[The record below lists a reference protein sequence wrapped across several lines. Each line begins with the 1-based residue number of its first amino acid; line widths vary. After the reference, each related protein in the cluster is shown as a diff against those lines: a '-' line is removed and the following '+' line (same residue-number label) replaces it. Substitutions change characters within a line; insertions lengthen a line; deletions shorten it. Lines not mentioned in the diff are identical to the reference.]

1 MVLHHNTC
9 YSSMGVCFAVSPL
22 SIARDLYH
30 VPSIAMLFRHL
41 CSVDGLRVLDHRDCP
56 FSKYLLLDDLT

>member
-1 MVLHHNTC
+1 
-9 YSSMGVCFAVSPL
+9 MGVCFAVSPL